1 LDASDVGNDGLP
13 EISVTA
19 QKRETNLQQTPISI
33 AVLKSD
39 DLANRHALSLED
51 LGDGSIPSLHVAPFF
66 ARNSALTIGMRGVG
80 ALGDANQPSRDQGVG
95 VYVDGVYLGRAQGLA
110 GALYDID
117 RIEVLKGPQGTLF
130 GRNTEGGAI
139 SIVTKKP
146 TGELQMDTTVGAS
159 NFDGYD
165 AMTHINLPSFYDVS
179 VKLDGLLEARHGT
192 VTDPLAGQPDFD
204 AYNRRGVHAEALWRP
219 SALFSADYSVD
230 VSNDKTTPYYVQLL
244 TAGTLNLAPLI
255 AVQPDRADRA
265 NVGVPL
271 AWSVGK
277 TYGHGLDLDWKVAS
291 HLEVKSIT
299 SYRHLTQTQFDNGE
313 ENNSV
318 FTPNGTFSR
327 YSLADFY
334 QHQYSEELQ
343 LIGDVPQ
350 VSYVGGAFYY
360 HENVR
365 DDAWTPNTLRW
376 NATGTDYTVLPVPIA
391 ATPFPDRA
399 SIAITSS
406 TAVFGQATWTPV
418 LLDEILHLTAGGR
431 YTHDKKTGSLY
442 LVNGATP
449 TVNGVTAPLPLDK
462 SWNRFD
468 PLVTLSADVS
478 HDISVYGRWS
488 TGYKAGGANSRSLT
502 YRAFNPE
509 SVSTFELGGKT
520 EFLDHHARFNIAAY
534 TGTYKDVQID
544 FSAIIPGANRGTVE
558 TTNASG
564 TGRIKGVESDF
575 ALTPF
580 NGLTLSASYAFA
592 EIKLPEAPNPFVAG
606 NPLVTVYPIYTP
618 KHAGSVGIDYTPIA
632 VTPKLT
638 VHLDGNYTTRQY
650 TMATDPTLS
659 DNGFIVNGRLTLGE
673 IPLNSV
679 TGLQVSLWSR
689 NLFDEAHPFLK
700 NFNASLGR
708 YGIFNEPRTF
718 GIDGTVH
725 F

>member
-1 LDASDVGNDGLP
+1 
-13 EISVTA
+13 
-19 QKRETNLQQTPISI
+19 
-33 AVLKSD
+33 
-39 DLANRHALSLED
+39 
-51 LGDGSIPSLHVAPFF
+51 
-66 ARNSALTIGMRGVG
+66 
-80 ALGDANQPSRDQGVG
+80 
-95 VYVDGVYLGRAQGLA
+95 
-110 GALYDID
+110 
-117 RIEVLKGPQGTLF
+117 
-130 GRNTEGGAI
+130 
-139 SIVTKKP
+139 
-146 TGELQMDTTVGAS
+146 
-159 NFDGYD
+159 
-165 AMTHINLPSFYDVS
+165 
-179 VKLDGLLEARHGT
+179 
-192 VTDPLAGQPDFD
+192 
-204 AYNRRGVHAEALWRP
+204 LWRP
-219 SALFSADYSVD
+219 STVFSADYSVD

-244 TAGTLNLAPLI
+244 AAGTLKLAPLI
-255 AVQPDRADRA
+255 TLQPDRADRA

-277 TYGHGLDLDWKVAS
+277 TYGHGLNLDWKAAS

-376 NATGTDYTVLPVPIA
+376 NATGTDYTVLPVPLA

-399 SIAITSS
+399 STAITSS
-406 TAVFGQATWTPV
+406 TAVFGQATWTPSI
-418 LLDEILHLTAGGR
+418 LDEILHLTAGGR
-431 YTHDKKTGSLY
+431 YSHDKKTGSLY

-468 PLVTLSADVS
+468 PLVTLSADVT
-478 HDISVYGRWS
+478 HDISVYGRWG

-520 EFLDHHARFNIAAY
+520 EFLDHHARLNVAAY

-592 EIKLPEAPNPFVAG
+592 DIKLPQAPNPFVAG
-606 NPLVTVYPIYTP
+606 SPLVTVYPIYTP
-618 KHAGSVGIDYTPIA
+618 KHAGSVGIDYTPAA

-638 VHLDGNYTTRQY
+638 VHVDGNYATRQY
-650 TMATDPTLS
+650 TMTTDPTLS
-659 DNGFIVNGRLTLGE
+659 DKGFIVNGRLTLGE
-673 IPLNSV
+673 IPLNSA

-689 NLFDEAHPFLK
+689 NLFDEAHTFVK
-700 NFNASLGR
+700 NFNAALGR

-718 GIDGTVH
+718 GIDGTVR